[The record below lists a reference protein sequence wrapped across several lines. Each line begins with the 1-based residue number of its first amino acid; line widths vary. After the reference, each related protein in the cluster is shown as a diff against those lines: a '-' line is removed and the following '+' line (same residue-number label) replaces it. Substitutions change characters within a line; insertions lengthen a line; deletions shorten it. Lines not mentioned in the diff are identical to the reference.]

1 MSDSD
6 ITSTILRQIRD
17 DVREVKNDL
26 RTFGGEF
33 RSFQEEVRGEFSIV
47 HTLLR
52 DAAGRS
58 ITLMRIINNK
68 LEPAIVGLLKRVAR
82 LEKRVG

>member
-1 MSDSD
+1 MSDE

-17 DVREVKNDL
+17 DVREIRSEL
-26 RTFGGEF
+26 RDFKTES
-33 RSFQEEVRGEFSIV
+33 RTFQEEVRGELSIV

-58 ITLMRIINNK
+58 ITLMRVIINK
-68 LEPAIVGLLKRVAR
+68 L
-82 LEKRVG
+82 